1 MLNGNGICLLS
12 CKGGLHFANLI
23 LPYLNNYLKKNNLEE
38 IDLTKTEEIQFKNT
52 EIKTNI
58 LESIRGKDVY
68 ILQDV
73 TNTSFGYSVNDNVMA
88 LKTLVNAARISD
100 AKRINVVIPTYPYS
114 RQDKSVGREGI
125 TAKLFAKEM
134 EYLGADTIITLD
146 IHNLAIA
153 GFFNNCVFE
162 NLYGFKNLIKHIK
175 KNISLEKLVVSAPDI
190 GGLKRAEKY
199 ASELKLNL
207 VSIYKER
214 SYVKLDCINKMF
226 VIGDVKDKDVLLVDD
241 MVDTGGTLCNAI
253 KILKEKGAK
262 QIYFATSL
270 PFFNGP
276 CVDRLN
282 DLYKNNYLTKVI
294 GTNAVYHS
302 EEFVKNTDWFK
313 QVDVSEYFAKVIC
326 YIHLGKSISSLL
338 QETGW

>member
-1 MLNGNGICLLS
+1 
-12 CKGGLHFANLI
+12 
-23 LPYLNNYLKKNNLEE
+23 
-38 IDLTKTEEIQFKNT
+38 
-52 EIKTNI
+52 
-58 LESIRGKDVY
+58 
-68 ILQDV
+68 
-73 TNTSFGYSVNDNVMA
+73 
-88 LKTLVNAARISD
+88 
-100 AKRINVVIPTYPYS
+100 
-114 RQDKSVGREGI
+114 
-125 TAKLFAKEM
+125 M